1 MEFKGMSMSQL
12 IEAHNRLA
20 TEKGRPHETEFK
32 NLAAARAAI
41 TDLENLNMNTETTE
55 TITGADVGDAALVAA
70 AQAATSNS
78 DASKYSTVGKRGPT
92 QGVGEFAKDLLSKG
106 MATGDVLNAVRAQ
119 FPTAKTSASCIAY
132 YKAALKN
139 PNLGKRKGSVAATD
153 PTALRAKAAELMAQ
167 AQQAEAANAAQ
178 AVENAKKAVA
188 AAEEAKK
195 IAEAAVAAQEAL
207 AAQAA
212 ANAQVQP
219 QA

>member
-1 MEFKGMSMSQL
+1 MDFKGMSMSQL
-12 IEAHNRLA
+12 IEEHNKLA
-20 TEKGRPHETEFK
+20 QIAGVPQESEFK
-32 NLAAARAAI
+32 NLAAARTAI
-41 TDLENLNMNTETTE
+41 TNLEMKMTEAVE
-55 TITGADVGDAALVAA
+55 GGNAAEAQTITEGDVASVSTTD
-70 AQAATSNS
+70 
-78 DASKYSTVGKRGPT
+78 SKYSTVGKRGPT

-106 MATGDVLNAVRAQ
+106 MATGDVLNAVRTQ

-139 PNLGKRKGSVAATD
+139 PLLGKRKGGAVASD
-153 PTALRAKAAELMAQ
+153 PAALRAKAAELMAQ

-195 IAEAAVAAQEAL
+195 IAEAAL

-212 ANAQVQP
+212 LQAQ
-219 QA
+219 QAPAATETPAA

>member
-1 MEFKGMSMSQL
+1 MDFKGMSMSQL
-12 IEAHNRLA
+12 IEEHNKLA
-20 TEKGRPHETEFK
+20 QIAGVPQESEFK
-32 NLAAARAAI
+32 NLAAARTAI
-41 TDLENLNMNTETTE
+41 TNLEMKMTEAVEGGEAVTVTE
-55 TITGADVGDAALVAA
+55 GDVGTVPAGVSTTD
-70 AQAATSNS
+70 
-78 DASKYSTVGKRGPT
+78 SKYSTVGKRGPT

-106 MATGDVLNAVRAQ
+106 MATGDVLNAVRTQ

-139 PNLGKRKGSVAATD
+139 PLLGKRKGGAVASD
-153 PTALRAKAAELMAQ
+153 PAALRAKAAELMAQ

-195 IAEAAVAAQEAL
+195 IAEAAL

-212 ANAQVQP
+212 LQAQ
-219 QA
+219 QAPAATETPAA